1 MVPSNNATTLELFKT
16 QLDPETNKV
25 SGIPHMPKTNK
36 YGFTLHSFLVDV
48 ISRVSPSAP
57 TSFKEALSHNALV
70 ALLPGADLNAA
81 DSKLA
86 ISDPTAAKAAY
97 GDETFSCTR
106 GAPTVIVV
114 SVQEVDGQIAPNM
127 IASAG
132 CVVQNMHLAATD
144 LGLGS
149 VYLGSIQAVSNS
161 FEVLYKLKLQ
171 DGFWPVAALAVG
183 NAKEPAEKRDVPMTK
198 IFTNIVE

>member
-1 MVPSNNATTLELFKT
+1 MEWNKVMRTRRSCREYIDQQITTAQLKALLEAGCAAPVARGKFEQLQLTVVQDKELLELIDK
-16 QLDPETNKV
+16 
-25 SGIPHMPKTNK
+25 
-36 YGFTLHSFLVDV
+36 
-48 ISRVSPSAP
+48 
-57 TSFKEALSHNALV
+57 
-70 ALLPGADLNAA
+70 
-81 DSKLA
+81 
-86 ISDPTAAKAAY
+86 AAKAAY

-149 VYLGSIQAVSNS
+149 VYLGSIQAVNNS
-161 FEVLYKLKLQ
+161 FEVMYKLKLK

-183 NAKEPAEKRDVPMTK
+183 NAKEPAEKRVVPMTK
-198 IFTNIVE
+198 IFTNVID

>member
-1 MVPSNNATTLELFKT
+1 MEWNQLMCLRRSCREYTDVQLTEEQLNAVLKAGCAAPIARGKFEQV
-16 QLDPETNKV
+16 QLTVVKDK
-25 SGIPHMPKTNK
+25 
-36 YGFTLHSFLVDV
+36 
-48 ISRVSPSAP
+48 
-57 TSFKEALSHNALV
+57 
-70 ALLPGADLNAA
+70 ALLDLI
-81 DSKLA
+81 D
-86 ISDPTAAKAAY
+86 TAAKAGY
-97 GDETFSCTR
+97 GDENFSCTR

-149 VYLGSIQAVSNS
+149 VYLGSIQAVNNS
-161 FEVLYKLKLQ
+161 FEVLYKLKLK

-183 NAKEPAEKRDVPMTK
+183 NAKEPAQEREIPADK
-198 IFTNIVE
+198 IYTNIIA

>member
-1 MVPSNNATTLELFKT
+1 MEWNELMLTRKSCREYT
-16 QLDPETNKV
+16 DVQLTAEQLQAV
-25 SGIPHMPKTNK
+25 LQAGCA
-36 YGFTLHSFLVDV
+36 
-48 ISRVSPSAP
+48 AP
-57 TSFKEALSHNALV
+57 IARGKFEQVQLTVVQDKK
-70 ALLPGADLNAA
+70 LLDLI
-81 DSKLA
+81 D
-86 ISDPTAAKAAY
+86 TAAKAAY

-183 NAKEPAEKRDVPMTK
+183 NAKEAAEEREIPVDK
-198 IFTNIVE
+198 IYTNIIA